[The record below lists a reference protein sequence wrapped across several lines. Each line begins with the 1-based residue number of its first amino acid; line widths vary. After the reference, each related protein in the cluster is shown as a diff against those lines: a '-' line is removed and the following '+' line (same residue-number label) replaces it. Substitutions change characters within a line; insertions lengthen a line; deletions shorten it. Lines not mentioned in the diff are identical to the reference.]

1 MAPGRLVGC
10 GTVVADR
17 LVPAVMLDETQG
29 PEGHRGAL
37 HQLGQLVGTEL
48 FVALPAPLLEV
59 LGSWVSIRHQLI
71 LTAMRRW

>member
-1 MAPGRLVGC
+1 
-10 GTVVADR
+10 
-17 LVPAVMLDETQG
+17 MLDETQG